1 MISMESTELLSRIQS
16 GDRLA
21 EKQLVDEFQVKVFN
35 ICNGLLH
42 NVHDA
47 EDITQE
53 VFLEVLKHA
62 KTFRGD
68 SKIGTWI
75 YRIAV
80 NRSLNFIRGN
90 KWNKWWNQVD
100 DFLSL
105 SENGKPEPFILEQGM
120 ELNEQKQVLQKAMDA
135 LPQNQRVAFTLNK
148 IEELSYNEIAEVMNL
163 SNSAVESLIHR
174 AKLKLQKLLIYYF
187 R

>member
-1 MISMESTELLSRIQS
+1 MRSMESTELLGRIQS

-53 VFLEVLKHA
+53 VFLEVFRHA
-62 KTFRGD
+62 KDFRGD

-80 NRSLNFIRGN
+80 NRSLNFLRSN
-90 KWNKWWNQVD
+90 RWNKWLNQVD
-100 DFLSL
+100 DFISF
-105 SENGKPEPFILEQGM
+105 SDNGKPEPYTSEQGL
-120 ELNEQKQVLQKAMDA
+120 ELNEQKQILQKAIDA

-148 IEELSYNEIAEVMNL
+148 IEELSYNEIAQVMDI
-163 SNSAVESLIHR
+163 SHSAVESLIHR
-174 AKLKLQKLLIYYF
+174 AKLKLQKLLKNYF
-187 R
+187 S